1 MNVWLNNTAVNSKPH
16 DHLKNIK
23 SWQLPHSYARFYL
36 CICLIATGWL
46 ACNAQN
52 NWFDDFENY
61 SKGSPPDTN
70 VWNIYAAGSSSVLVT
85 NITAYNAEAWQWLP
99 GQWQNNK
106 STNSV
111 QLYSSG
117 ANHASMSRSCASSVP
132 QLQRVSWS
140 FITGQTN
147 IDAMYLQVRNSANQI
162 FCGVGLTSDGYIQYK
177 LPAGAWAKTAFTY
190 SPHLWYR
197 FILMLDYRSQTFSL
211 YQKGTTIIAG
221 AAFATYQ
228 TTNFI
233 PDNVWVQGPVGAD
246 GGTSYVDGI
255 ENEFLYDGSV
265 LQGRI
270 DSSTSNRY
278 DLYPNCTYTMTNPLV
293 LPDNFTLNGNGS
305 TLCLATYTQLP
316 LLVNSDWVH
325 GNTNIMVSN
334 LVIDG
339 DEYDQAVNPAHNA
352 ITRYN
357 ASQSSQIDNV
367 GIYFKNVRNST
378 ITNVTFQNFPN
389 EACMLL
395 HDDHLQFVQ
404 CLVTNCALLCV
415 SNNWAQAAVYTRWTT
430 NSVFDGNQYYH
441 CYEGGIAIGA
451 DGRSNN
457 CLNSWT
463 IDCAG
468 GEGIF
473 VGQSSY
479 CLVSNNYVYS
489 TAYLGDP
496 KNFSSTNNKYWGWGA
511 GIADD
516 GVGNAGKNIGNVIC
530 YNNIANTGAAGVN
543 SITGAGNQIFDNS
556 VAGANLYGY
565 GTGGAISLAS
575 VTGVYAYSNVVQS
588 NANATA
594 ITVSSCTNCYIYDNT
609 ISPGNQANTVKV
621 TSSSGIL
628 STNNY

>member
-1 MNVWLNNTAVNSKPH
+1 MVLH
-16 DHLKNIK
+16 
-23 SWQLPHSYARFYL
+23 FYL
-36 CICLIATGWL
+36 ILTGGL
-46 ACNAQN
+46 ACKAQS

-61 SKGSPPDTN
+61 PKGSPPDTN
-70 VWNIYAAGSSSVLVT
+70 IWSIYAAGSSSVLVM

-99 GQWQNNK
+99 GYWQNSK

-117 ANHASMSRSCASSVP
+117 VNHASLSRSCASSAP
-132 QLQRVSWS
+132 QLQRISWS

-147 IDAMYLQVRNSANQI
+147 IDAMYLQVRNAANQI
-162 FCGVGLTSDGYIQYK
+162 FCGVGLAPDGFIEYK
-177 LPAGAWAKTAFTY
+177 SSSGSWTKTAFTY
-190 SPHLWYR
+190 SPHYWYR

-211 YQKGTTIIAG
+211 YQKSAQIIAD
-221 AAFATYQ
+221 AAFSTYQ

-233 PDNVWVQGPVGAD
+233 PDNVWVQGPVGAN
-246 GGTSYVDGI
+246 GGTCYVDGI
-255 ENEFLYDGSV
+255 RNEFLYDGSV

-293 LPDNFTLNGNGS
+293 VPDNFTLNGNGS
-305 TLCLATYTQLP
+305 TLCLAPYTQLP
-316 LLVNSDWVH
+316 MLINRDWVH
-325 GNTNIMVSN
+325 GNTNITVSN

-339 DEYDQAVNPAHNA
+339 NEYDQTVNPAHNA
-352 ITRYN
+352 VTRYN
-357 ASQSSQIDNV
+357 ASQADQIDNV
-367 GIYFKNVRNST
+367 GIYFKNVRHST
-378 ITNVTFQNFPN
+378 ITNVTFKNFPN

-395 HDDHLQFVQ
+395 HDDQVQLVQ
-404 CLVTNCALLCV
+404 CLVTNCSLLCV

-430 NSVFDGNQYYH
+430 NSLFDGNQFYH

-451 DGRSNN
+451 DSRSNN

-463 IDCAG
+463 VDCAG
-468 GEGIF
+468 GEGVF

-479 CLVSNNYVYS
+479 CLVSNNNVYS

-496 KNFSSTNNKYWGWGA
+496 KNFSTTTNKYWGWGA

-530 YNNIANTGAAGVN
+530 DNTVANTGAAGIN
-543 SITGAGNQIFDNS
+543 SITGSANQIFGNS
-556 VAGANLYGY
+556 IEGANLYGY

-575 VTGVYAYSNVVQS
+575 VTGVYAYANTVQS

-594 ITVSSCTNCYIYDNT
+594 ITLSYCTNCYVYDNI
-609 ISPGNQANTVKV
+609 ISPGNKSNTVKL
-621 TSSSGIL
+621 TNSSGIL